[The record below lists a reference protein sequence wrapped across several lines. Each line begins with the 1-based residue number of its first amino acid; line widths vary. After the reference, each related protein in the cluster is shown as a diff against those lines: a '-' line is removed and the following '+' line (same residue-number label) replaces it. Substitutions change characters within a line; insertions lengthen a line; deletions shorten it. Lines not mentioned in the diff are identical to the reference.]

1 MTKWYLLV
9 DRFANTIVLGKE
21 RWLSDTCWL
30 TGVPTSTQRSSYR
43 CSQSTDGI
51 SQVYV
56 VVWAWSSNAV
66 TTCELCH
73 CYFFSLSW
81 RAYILLW
88 LSVNMMDFHP
98 ITCVWYLLT
107 PVVYESLVT
116 WGMPCGQTVP
126 LFQKCLS
133 YRWAHPCFWTGGSVW
148 Y

>member
-9 DRFANTIVLGKE
+9 DRFANTIVSGKE

-107 PVVYESLVT
+107 PVVYESLV
-116 WGMPCGQTVP
+116 
-126 LFQKCLS
+126 KLS
-133 YRWAHPCFWTGGSVW
+133 RCFRNTSLTDGHILASEQVGVFDIKRHAVW
-148 Y
+148 